1 MIIIID
7 FGSQTTHLIFRRMG
21 EMGVKS
27 TIIDP
32 EDAINQINK
41 LRPKGII
48 LSGGPASVYG
58 KNSPTVDKK
67 IFGLK
72 IPVLGIC
79 YGQQL
84 LVHLLGGEVIAAKI
98 KEYGPAFVSTKLKER
113 SRTSSYYGEAKPA
126 LFVNIPD
133 KFKVWMSHGDEVI
146 KIPPGFRY
154 LATSENIK
162 AASVGDEKRN
172 IYGVQFHPEVQ
183 HTDYGTEILKNFLNI
198 CQENP
203 ESREINIKDLV
214 NDIKEKVGDKKV
226 VMALSGGTD
235 SFVAAALIARSIN
248 RNLIP
253 VYVDSGLMRDDALK
267 NVTQVFPK
275 LFGMKPKVLKVK
287 NVFLK
292 KLKNIIDPEKKR
304 KAIGM
309 LYVRLFE
316 KVAKRQK
323 NVEFLGQG
331 TTYADFIHSKST
343 KHAALIKS
351 HHNVGG
357 LPKKMKL
364 KLLEPIRYFY
374 TDQVRYIGKKLG
386 VPEEVIYQ
394 QPFPGPGFAVRI
406 LGKITDKRLNKLKQA
421 DGIVMDEIERAG
433 LKNKIFQYFAIL
445 TSTKS
450 TAIKGDGRFYGE
462 IVAIRA
468 YTTKDRMTAD
478 WAKIPFHVLQHISTR
493 IVNEVPEVSRVVYD
507 ITTKPPATMEWE

>member
-1 MIIIID
+1 
-7 FGSQTTHLIFRRMG
+7 
-21 EMGVKS
+21 MGVKS

-32 EDAINQINK
+32 ENANFDIKK
-41 LRPKGII
+41 LQPNGII

-67 IFGLK
+67 IFDLN
-72 IPVLGIC
+72 IPILGIC

-84 LVHLLGGEVIAAKI
+84 LVHLLGGRVTAGKI

-113 SRTSSYYGEAKPA
+113 SRTSSRYGEAKSA
-126 LFVNIPD
+126 LFVNTPD
-133 KFKVWMSHGDEVI
+133 NFNVWMSHGDEVV
-146 KIPPGFRY
+146 KLPAGFRY
-154 LATSENIK
+154 IASTENIK
-162 AASVGDEKRN
+162 GASIGDEKRN

-183 HTDYGTEILKNFLNI
+183 HTNYGIEILKNFLNI

-203 ESREINIKDLV
+203 EIREINIKDIID
-214 NDIKEKVGDKKV
+214 DIKEKVGDKKV
-226 VMALSGGTD
+226 IMALSGGTD
-235 SFVAAALIARSIN
+235 SFVSAILITKAIGK
-248 RNLIP
+248 NLIP
-253 VYVDSGLMRDDALK
+253 VYVDSGLMRDNALK
-267 NVTQVFPK
+267 NVRVTFLK
-275 LFGMKPKVLKVK
+275 LTGIKTKVVNAKRI
-287 NVFLK
+287 FLK

-304 KAIGM
+304 KAIGK

-316 KVAKRQK
+316 EIAHQEKDVG
-323 NVEFLGQG
+323 FLGQG

-357 LPKKMKL
+357 LPKKMRL

-374 TDQVRYIGKKLG
+374 TDQVRYMGKKLG
-386 VPEEVIYQ
+386 LPNEVIFQ

-406 LGKITDKRLNKLKQA
+406 LGKITANRINKLKHA
-421 DGIVMDEIERAG
+421 DEIVMEEVDKAG
-433 LKNKIFQYFAIL
+433 LKNQIFQYFAIL
-445 TSTKS
+445 TDTKS

-462 IVAIRA
+462 VVAMRA

-478 WAKIPFHVLQHISTR
+478 WAKIPYSVLQKISTR
-493 IVNEVPEVSRVVYD
+493 IVNEVSKVSRVVYD